1 MMMTKIA
8 AMMTKEEREDDEKE
22 GATIRSL
29 SQKSPLPWRERAR
42 VRGPVGSRRCTDS
55 WRRVPRIRPVTL
67 TSILSRQRR
76 GGQSPR
82 LVRHAH

>member
-1 MMMTKIA
+1 MMMTRSPALMTTRRAAIMMTTKAAMMMTKIA

-42 VRGPVGSRRCTDS
+42 VRGIPAAAAPSD
-55 WRRVPRIRPVTL
+55 P
-67 TSILSRQRR
+67 LSPGGR
-76 GGQSPR
+76 GLG
-82 LVRHAH
+82 